1 MKSEKLKGPWSKIE
15 TNSFQFKRSDRVSQE
30 IKDIVSAI
38 LTNIILLKDSGLITI
53 TKVKTSNNLRFSKIY
68 ISFIGNKI
76 EPPELVNQMNR
87 NINEYRY
94 HLGKTLKLK
103 YIPEIKFY
111 HDNTLEEVEKINTL
125 INKANNGR

>member
-1 MKSEKLKGPWSKIE
+1 MLKK
-15 TNSFQFKRSDRVSQE
+15 
-30 IKDIVSAI
+30 
-38 LTNIILLKDSGLITI
+38 SGLITI
-53 TKVKTSNNLRFSKIY
+53 TEVKTSNNLRFSKIY
-68 ISFIGNKI
+68 ISFIGNEI
-76 EPPELVNQMNR
+76 DPSELVIQMNR

>member
-1 MKSEKLKGPWSKIE
+1 MLKK
-15 TNSFQFKRSDRVSQE
+15 
-30 IKDIVSAI
+30 
-38 LTNIILLKDSGLITI
+38 SGLTTI
-53 TKVKTSNNLRFSKIY
+53 TEVKTSNNLRFSKIY
-68 ISFIGNKI
+68 ISFIGNEI
-76 EPPELVNQMNR
+76 DPSELVIQMNQ
-87 NINEYRY
+87 NIKEYRY

>member
-53 TKVKTSNNLRFSKIY
+53 TKVNTSNNLRFSKIY

>member
-76 EPPELVNQMNR
+76 EPPELVNQMNQ

>member
-38 LTNIILLKDSGLITI
+38 LTNIILLEDSGLITI

-76 EPPELVNQMNR
+76 DPPELVNQMNR

-125 INKANNGR
+125 INKANNDR

>member
-1 MKSEKLKGPWSKIE
+1 MLKK
-15 TNSFQFKRSDRVSQE
+15 
-30 IKDIVSAI
+30 
-38 LTNIILLKDSGLITI
+38 SGLITI
-53 TKVKTSNNLRFSKIY
+53 TEVKTSNNLRFSKIY
-68 ISFIGNKI
+68 ISFIGNEI
-76 EPPELVNQMNR
+76 DPSELVIQMNQ
-87 NINEYRY
+87 NIKEYRY

>member
-1 MKSEKLKGPWSKIE
+1 MVLKE
-15 TNSFQFKRSDRVSQE
+15 
-30 IKDIVSAI
+30 
-38 LTNIILLKDSGLITI
+38 SGLITI
-53 TKVKTSNNLRFSKIY
+53 TKVETSNNLRFSKIY

-76 EPPELVNQMNR
+76 DPSELVIQMNR
-87 NINEYRY
+87 NIKEYRY
-94 HLGKTLKLK
+94 QLGKTLKLK